1 MYFPFF
7 ELKKWDK
14 KTAEARRHNCAVLP
28 LRGWIAEK
36 RFLLAKSKYL
46 CHNNGSLSAVP
57 GIYGRWAAREAAVKS
72 IGFIGISFI
81 LAFPL

>member
-28 LRGWIAEK
+28 YVLVRSAYLFPIQHRFHQGIPVVAQGQQEK
-36 RFLLAKSKYL
+36 RRVL
-46 CHNNGSLSAVP
+46 P
-57 GIYGRWAAREAAVKS
+57 Q
-72 IGFIGISFI
+72 
-81 LAFPL
+81 